1 VKGPHPTAVRQPPCS
16 GLLIVAVTNCHRDHI
31 VNRRLRKEVAAAL
44 LADLRVNQ
52 GELGIVLVAVPQ
64 MTRLNEQ
71 FLRHQGSTDVIAF
84 DYGLGVPP
92 SSGIAL
98 NNARGANRSRSEP
111 RTLHGEIFICLDEAR
126 DQAKKFK
133 TFWQSEVVRYLVHG
147 VLHLLG
153 HDDRRAAGRRK
164 MKAEEHQRLRR
175 LSRRFALSKLGS
187 KPRLRPWHQK
197 VC

>member
-1 VKGPHPTAVRQPPCS
+1 MKGPHPSAVCQPPRS
-16 GLLIVAVTNCHRDHI
+16 GRLIVAVTNRHCAQT
-31 VNRRLRKEVAAAL
+31 VNRRLLKQVAASL
-44 LADLRVNQ
+44 LADLKVNQ
-52 GELGIVLVAVPQ
+52 GELGIVLAATPE
-64 MTRLNEQ
+64 MTSLNEQ
-71 FLRHQGSTDVIAF
+71 FLRHRGSTDVMAF

-92 SSGIAL
+92 SGGIAL
-98 NNARGANRSRSEP
+98 NNVRGTNRSRSEP
-111 RTLHGEIFICLDEAR
+111 RTLHGEIFIGLDEAR

-133 TFWQSEVVRYLVHG
+133 TTWQSEVVRYLVHG

-164 MKAEEHQRLRR
+164 MKAEEDQRLRL

-187 KPRLRPWHQK
+187 KPRLGAWRQK